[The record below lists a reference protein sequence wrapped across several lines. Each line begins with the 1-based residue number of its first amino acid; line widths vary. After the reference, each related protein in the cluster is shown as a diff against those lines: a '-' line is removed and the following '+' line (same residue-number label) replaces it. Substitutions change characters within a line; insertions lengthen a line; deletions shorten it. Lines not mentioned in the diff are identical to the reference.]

1 MTRPKK
7 EEMYRNHRITVR
19 FTETE
24 FSIIKTAAKQANM
37 SLASYVRTQVLKG
50 KVQTKIEIV
59 ADVPEIKKL
68 LAEFGKIGS
77 NLNQIAKYFNQGGI
91 LSQEMRGEIN
101 KRLRDL
107 YEMKYKVMEMAGDF
121 HGKHIASKNADYGE
135 AERYLIFQ
143 HDEYTQ
149 KPILDENGHMLIREE
164 YYLDGINCDPF
175 TFAAECQETNAY
187 FHKNQ
192 SYNEIKSHH
201 YIISF
206 DPKDRD
212 EHGLTGELAQ
222 QLGVEYAKE
231 NFPGHQ
237 ALVCTHT
244 DGHNGSGNIH
254 VHIVINSI
262 RKYDTEPQPYMEFD
276 RDSKAGYKHHLSD
289 RYRIYL
295 KQKVMD
301 MCTANGLN
309 QVDLLTPAERKIS
322 EKEYWAKRRGQK
334 KLDKHNAQLEK
345 KGLTPRQTT
354 FQTEKQYLRDAIDT
368 VTSQAISQEDFS
380 RLLSE
385 KYNIT
390 FKVSRGR
397 YSYLHPNRSKYIT
410 GRSLGTLYEE
420 KHLLQIFQENS
431 TSQITENPV
440 PDISQVVNSSTP
452 TVSAYTATTT
462 EAPHTFLFIKS
473 DLRLV
478 TDLQHCIKA
487 QQSQAYAQ
495 KVKLSNLKM
504 MAQTVAYVQEHG
516 FQSKADLDTAL
527 SDASAQSTDARNTL
541 KSTENTLKNVNEQ
554 IHYTGQ
560 YLANKSIYSDY
571 RKSRNKEKFYDDH
584 RAELTLYESA
594 LRILKEKSQGNKL
607 PTLKMLR
614 EEKNRLTELQTMQR
628 EDFNARREH
637 ERELRTVCS
646 NVDIILGTSQ
656 AQNRQREH
664 TQEKS

>member
-1 MTRPKK
+1 M
-7 EEMYRNHRITVR
+7 
-19 FTETE
+19 
-24 FSIIKTAAKQANM
+24 A
-37 SLASYVRTQVLKG
+37 
-50 KVQTKIEIV
+50 
-59 ADVPEIKKL
+59 
-68 LAEFGKIGS
+68 
-77 NLNQIAKYFNQGGI
+77 I
-91 LSQEMRGEIN
+91 L
-101 KRLRDL
+101 
-107 YEMKYKVMEMAGDF
+107 
-121 HGKHIASKNADYGE
+121 KHIASKNADYGE

-192 SYNEIKSHH
+192 SYNDIKSHH

-334 KLDKHNAQLEK
+334 KLDKHNAELEK

-368 VTSQAISQEDFS
+368 VASQAISQEDFS

-431 TSQITENPV
+431 TAQITENPV
-440 PDISQVVNSSTP
+440 SDISQVVNSSAP
-452 TVSAYTATTT
+452 PVSAHTATTAET
-462 EAPHTFLFIKS
+462 PHTFLFIKS

-516 FQSKADLDTAL
+516 FQSKADLDAAL
-527 SDASAQSTDARNTL
+527 FDASAQSTDAKNSL
-541 KSTENTLKNVNEQ
+541 KSTEDTLKNINEQ

-560 YLANKSIYSDY
+560 YFANKSIYADY

-594 LRILKEKSQGNKL
+594 LRILKEKSQGKKL

-614 EEKNRLTELQTMQR
+614 EEKNRLTELQTAQR

-656 AQNRQREH
+656 VQNRQREH

>member
-1 MTRPKK
+1 M
-7 EEMYRNHRITVR
+7 
-19 FTETE
+19 
-24 FSIIKTAAKQANM
+24 A
-37 SLASYVRTQVLKG
+37 
-50 KVQTKIEIV
+50 
-59 ADVPEIKKL
+59 
-68 LAEFGKIGS
+68 
-77 NLNQIAKYFNQGGI
+77 I
-91 LSQEMRGEIN
+91 L
-101 KRLRDL
+101 
-107 YEMKYKVMEMAGDF
+107 
-121 HGKHIASKNADYGE
+121 KHIASKNADYGE

-478 TDLQHCIKA
+478 TDLQYCIKA

>member
-1 MTRPKK
+1 M
-7 EEMYRNHRITVR
+7 
-19 FTETE
+19 
-24 FSIIKTAAKQANM
+24 A
-37 SLASYVRTQVLKG
+37 
-50 KVQTKIEIV
+50 
-59 ADVPEIKKL
+59 
-68 LAEFGKIGS
+68 
-77 NLNQIAKYFNQGGI
+77 I
-91 LSQEMRGEIN
+91 L
-101 KRLRDL
+101 
-107 YEMKYKVMEMAGDF
+107 
-121 HGKHIASKNADYGE
+121 KHISSKNADYGE

-192 SYNEIKSHH
+192 SYNDIKSHH

-262 RKYDTEPQPYMEFD
+262 RKYDTKPQPYMEFD

-334 KLDKHNAQLEK
+334 KLDKHNAELEK

-368 VTSQAISQEDFS
+368 VASQAISQEDFS

-516 FQSKADLDTAL
+516 FQSKADLDAAL

-571 RKSRNKEKFYDDH
+571 RKSRHKEKFYDDH

-656 AQNRQREH
+656 VQNRQHEH

>member
-1 MTRPKK
+1 M
-7 EEMYRNHRITVR
+7 
-19 FTETE
+19 
-24 FSIIKTAAKQANM
+24 A
-37 SLASYVRTQVLKG
+37 
-50 KVQTKIEIV
+50 
-59 ADVPEIKKL
+59 
-68 LAEFGKIGS
+68 
-77 NLNQIAKYFNQGGI
+77 I
-91 LSQEMRGEIN
+91 L
-101 KRLRDL
+101 
-107 YEMKYKVMEMAGDF
+107 
-121 HGKHIASKNADYGE
+121 KHIASKNADYGE

-192 SYNEIKSHH
+192 SYNDIKSHH

-262 RKYDTEPQPYMEFD
+262 RKYDTNPQPYMEFD

-334 KLDKHNAQLEK
+334 NLDKHNTELEK

-368 VTSQAISQEDFS
+368 VASQAISQEDFS

-390 FKVSRGR
+390 FKVRRGR

-656 AQNRQREH
+656 VQNRQHEH

>member
-1 MTRPKK
+1 M
-7 EEMYRNHRITVR
+7 
-19 FTETE
+19 
-24 FSIIKTAAKQANM
+24 A
-37 SLASYVRTQVLKG
+37 
-50 KVQTKIEIV
+50 
-59 ADVPEIKKL
+59 
-68 LAEFGKIGS
+68 
-77 NLNQIAKYFNQGGI
+77 I
-91 LSQEMRGEIN
+91 L
-101 KRLRDL
+101 
-107 YEMKYKVMEMAGDF
+107 
-121 HGKHIASKNADYGE
+121 KHIASKNADYGE

-309 QVDLLTPAERKIS
+309 QVDLLTHAERKIS

-334 KLDKHNAQLEK
+334 NLDKYNAELEK

-368 VTSQAISQEDFS
+368 VASQATSQEDFS

-431 TSQITENPV
+431 AAQITENPI

-452 TVSAYTATTT
+452 PVSAHTATTA

-516 FQSKADLDTAL
+516 FQSKADLDAAL

-541 KSTENTLKNVNEQ
+541 KSTENTLKNINEQ

-594 LRILKEKSQGNKL
+594 LRILKEKSQGSKL

-614 EEKNRLTELQTMQR
+614 EEKNRLTELQTVQR

-656 AQNRQREH
+656 VQNRQREH

>member
-1 MTRPKK
+1 M
-7 EEMYRNHRITVR
+7 
-19 FTETE
+19 
-24 FSIIKTAAKQANM
+24 A
-37 SLASYVRTQVLKG
+37 
-50 KVQTKIEIV
+50 
-59 ADVPEIKKL
+59 
-68 LAEFGKIGS
+68 
-77 NLNQIAKYFNQGGI
+77 I
-91 LSQEMRGEIN
+91 L
-101 KRLRDL
+101 
-107 YEMKYKVMEMAGDF
+107 
-121 HGKHIASKNADYGE
+121 KHIASKNADYGE

-334 KLDKHNAQLEK
+334 NLDKHNVELEK

-368 VTSQAISQEDFS
+368 VASQAISQEDFS

-420 KHLLQIFQENS
+420 KHLLQMFQENS
-431 TSQITENPV
+431 TAQITENPV
-440 PDISQVVNSSTP
+440 PDISQVVNSSIP
-452 TVSAYTATTT
+452 PVSTHTATTA

-516 FQSKADLDTAL
+516 FQSKADLDAAL
-527 SDASAQSTDARNTL
+527 SAASAQSTDARNTL
-541 KSTENTLKNVNEQ
+541 KSTEDTLKSINEQ

-560 YLANKSIYSDY
+560 YLANKSLYSDY

-594 LRILKEKSQGNKL
+594 LRMLKEKSQGNKL

-614 EEKNRLTELQTMQR
+614 EEKNRLTELQTVQR

-646 NVDIILGTSQ
+646 NVDIILGTSRV
-656 AQNRQREH
+656 QNRQREH

>member
-1 MTRPKK
+1 M
-7 EEMYRNHRITVR
+7 
-19 FTETE
+19 
-24 FSIIKTAAKQANM
+24 A
-37 SLASYVRTQVLKG
+37 
-50 KVQTKIEIV
+50 
-59 ADVPEIKKL
+59 
-68 LAEFGKIGS
+68 
-77 NLNQIAKYFNQGGI
+77 I
-91 LSQEMRGEIN
+91 L
-101 KRLRDL
+101 
-107 YEMKYKVMEMAGDF
+107 
-121 HGKHIASKNADYGE
+121 KHIASKNADYGE

-212 EHGLTGELAQ
+212 EHELTGELAQ

-309 QVDLLTPAERKIS
+309 QVDLLTHAERKIS

-334 KLDKHNAQLEK
+334 NLDKYNAELEK

-368 VTSQAISQEDFS
+368 VASQATSQEDFS

-431 TSQITENPV
+431 AAQITENPI

-452 TVSAYTATTT
+452 PVSAHTATTA

-516 FQSKADLDTAL
+516 FQSKADLDAAL

-541 KSTENTLKNVNEQ
+541 KSTEDTLKNINEQ

-594 LRILKEKSQGNKL
+594 LRILKEKSQGSKL

-614 EEKNRLTELQTMQR
+614 EEKNRLTELQTVQR

-656 AQNRQREH
+656 VQNRQREH

>member
-1 MTRPKK
+1 MTF
-7 EEMYRNHRITVR
+7 M
-19 FTETE
+19 
-24 FSIIKTAAKQANM
+24 A
-37 SLASYVRTQVLKG
+37 
-50 KVQTKIEIV
+50 
-59 ADVPEIKKL
+59 
-68 LAEFGKIGS
+68 
-77 NLNQIAKYFNQGGI
+77 I
-91 LSQEMRGEIN
+91 L
-101 KRLRDL
+101 
-107 YEMKYKVMEMAGDF
+107 
-121 HGKHIASKNADYGE
+121 KHIASKNADYGE

-262 RKYDTEPQPYMEFD
+262 RKYDTKPQPYMEFD

-390 FKVSRGR
+390 FKVRRGR

-516 FQSKADLDTAL
+516 FQSKADLDAAL

-656 AQNRQREH
+656 VQNRQHEH

>member
-1 MTRPKK
+1 M
-7 EEMYRNHRITVR
+7 
-19 FTETE
+19 
-24 FSIIKTAAKQANM
+24 A
-37 SLASYVRTQVLKG
+37 
-50 KVQTKIEIV
+50 
-59 ADVPEIKKL
+59 
-68 LAEFGKIGS
+68 
-77 NLNQIAKYFNQGGI
+77 I
-91 LSQEMRGEIN
+91 L
-101 KRLRDL
+101 
-107 YEMKYKVMEMAGDF
+107 
-121 HGKHIASKNADYGE
+121 KHIASKNADYGE

-262 RKYDTEPQPYMEFD
+262 RKYDTKPQPYMEFD

-368 VTSQAISQEDFS
+368 VASQAISQEDFS

-390 FKVSRGR
+390 FKVRRGR

-504 MAQTVAYVQEHG
+504 MAQTVAYIQEHG
-516 FQSKADLDTAL
+516 FQSKADLDAAL

-656 AQNRQREH
+656 VQNRQHEH

>member
-1 MTRPKK
+1 MTF
-7 EEMYRNHRITVR
+7 M
-19 FTETE
+19 
-24 FSIIKTAAKQANM
+24 A
-37 SLASYVRTQVLKG
+37 
-50 KVQTKIEIV
+50 
-59 ADVPEIKKL
+59 
-68 LAEFGKIGS
+68 
-77 NLNQIAKYFNQGGI
+77 I
-91 LSQEMRGEIN
+91 L
-101 KRLRDL
+101 
-107 YEMKYKVMEMAGDF
+107 
-121 HGKHIASKNADYGE
+121 KHIASKNTDYGE

-164 YYLDGINCDPF
+164 YYLDGINCDSF

-334 KLDKHNAQLEK
+334 NLDKHNTELEK
-345 KGLTPRQTT
+345 K
-354 FQTEKQYLRDAIDT
+354 D
-368 VTSQAISQEDFS
+368 
-380 RLLSE
+380 
-385 KYNIT
+385 
-390 FKVSRGR
+390 
-397 YSYLHPNRSKYIT
+397 
-410 GRSLGTLYEE
+410 
-420 KHLLQIFQENS
+420 
-431 TSQITENPV
+431 
-440 PDISQVVNSSTP
+440 
-452 TVSAYTATTT
+452 
-462 EAPHTFLFIKS
+462 
-473 DLRLV
+473 
-478 TDLQHCIKA
+478 
-487 QQSQAYAQ
+487 
-495 KVKLSNLKM
+495 
-504 MAQTVAYVQEHG
+504 
-516 FQSKADLDTAL
+516 
-527 SDASAQSTDARNTL
+527 
-541 KSTENTLKNVNEQ
+541 
-554 IHYTGQ
+554 
-560 YLANKSIYSDY
+560 
-571 RKSRNKEKFYDDH
+571 
-584 RAELTLYESA
+584 
-594 LRILKEKSQGNKL
+594 
-607 PTLKMLR
+607 
-614 EEKNRLTELQTMQR
+614 
-628 EDFNARREH
+628 
-637 ERELRTVCS
+637 
-646 NVDIILGTSQ
+646 
-656 AQNRQREH
+656 
-664 TQEKS
+664 

>member
-1 MTRPKK
+1 MTF
-7 EEMYRNHRITVR
+7 M
-19 FTETE
+19 
-24 FSIIKTAAKQANM
+24 A
-37 SLASYVRTQVLKG
+37 
-50 KVQTKIEIV
+50 
-59 ADVPEIKKL
+59 
-68 LAEFGKIGS
+68 
-77 NLNQIAKYFNQGGI
+77 I
-91 LSQEMRGEIN
+91 L
-101 KRLRDL
+101 
-107 YEMKYKVMEMAGDF
+107 
-121 HGKHIASKNADYGE
+121 KHIASKNADYGE

-664 TQEKS
+664 TLEKS

>member
-1 MTRPKK
+1 M
-7 EEMYRNHRITVR
+7 
-19 FTETE
+19 
-24 FSIIKTAAKQANM
+24 A
-37 SLASYVRTQVLKG
+37 
-50 KVQTKIEIV
+50 
-59 ADVPEIKKL
+59 
-68 LAEFGKIGS
+68 
-77 NLNQIAKYFNQGGI
+77 I
-91 LSQEMRGEIN
+91 L
-101 KRLRDL
+101 
-107 YEMKYKVMEMAGDF
+107 
-121 HGKHIASKNADYGE
+121 KHIASKNADYGE

-276 RDSKAGYKHHLSD
+276 RDLKAGYKHHLSD

-309 QVDLLTPAERKIS
+309 QVDLLTPAERKLS

-334 KLDKHNAQLEK
+334 KLDKHNAELEK

-368 VTSQAISQEDFS
+368 VASQAISQEDFS

-410 GRSLGTLYEE
+410 GRSLGALYEE
-420 KHLLQIFQENS
+420 KHLMQIFQENS

-516 FQSKADLDTAL
+516 FQSKADLEAAL
-527 SDASAQSTDARNTL
+527 SDASAQSTNARNTL

-656 AQNRQREH
+656 VQNRQREH

>member
-1 MTRPKK
+1 M
-7 EEMYRNHRITVR
+7 
-19 FTETE
+19 
-24 FSIIKTAAKQANM
+24 A
-37 SLASYVRTQVLKG
+37 
-50 KVQTKIEIV
+50 
-59 ADVPEIKKL
+59 
-68 LAEFGKIGS
+68 
-77 NLNQIAKYFNQGGI
+77 I
-91 LSQEMRGEIN
+91 L
-101 KRLRDL
+101 
-107 YEMKYKVMEMAGDF
+107 
-121 HGKHIASKNADYGE
+121 KHIASKNADYGE

-237 ALVCTHT
+237 ALVCAHT

-262 RKYDTEPQPYMEFD
+262 RKYGTEPQPYMEFD

-334 KLDKHNAQLEK
+334 NLDKHNAELEK

-354 FQTEKQYLRDAIDT
+354 FQTEKQYLRDAIDI
-368 VTSQAISQEDFS
+368 VASQATSQEEFS

-420 KHLLQIFQENS
+420 KHLLQIFQEN
-431 TSQITENPV
+431 TTAQITENPI

-452 TVSAYTATTT
+452 PVSAHAATTA

-516 FQSKADLDTAL
+516 FQSKADLDAAL
-527 SDASAQSTDARNTL
+527 SAASAQSTDARNTL
-541 KSTENTLKNVNEQ
+541 KSTEDTLKNINEQ

-584 RAELTLYESA
+584 LAELTLYESA

-614 EEKNRLTELQTMQR
+614 EEKNRLTELQTVQR

-656 AQNRQREH
+656 VQNRQREH

>member
-1 MTRPKK
+1 M
-7 EEMYRNHRITVR
+7 
-19 FTETE
+19 
-24 FSIIKTAAKQANM
+24 A
-37 SLASYVRTQVLKG
+37 
-50 KVQTKIEIV
+50 
-59 ADVPEIKKL
+59 
-68 LAEFGKIGS
+68 
-77 NLNQIAKYFNQGGI
+77 I
-91 LSQEMRGEIN
+91 L
-101 KRLRDL
+101 
-107 YEMKYKVMEMAGDF
+107 
-121 HGKHIASKNADYGE
+121 KHIASKNADYGE

-262 RKYDTEPQPYMEFD
+262 RKSDTEPQPYMEFD

-354 FQTEKQYLRDAIDT
+354 FQTEKQYLRNAIDT
-368 VTSQAISQEDFS
+368 VASQAISQEDFS

-656 AQNRQREH
+656 VQNRQHEH

>member
-1 MTRPKK
+1 M
-7 EEMYRNHRITVR
+7 
-19 FTETE
+19 
-24 FSIIKTAAKQANM
+24 A
-37 SLASYVRTQVLKG
+37 
-50 KVQTKIEIV
+50 
-59 ADVPEIKKL
+59 
-68 LAEFGKIGS
+68 
-77 NLNQIAKYFNQGGI
+77 I
-91 LSQEMRGEIN
+91 L
-101 KRLRDL
+101 
-107 YEMKYKVMEMAGDF
+107 
-121 HGKHIASKNADYGE
+121 KHIASKNTDYGE

-149 KPILDENGHMLIREE
+149 KPILDDNGNMLLREE

-175 TFAAECQETNAY
+175 TFDVECRETNAF

-192 SYNEIKSHH
+192 SFNDIKSHH

-206 DPKDRD
+206 DPKDQE
-212 EHGLTGELAQ
+212 EHGLTGEQAQ
-222 QLGVEYAKE
+222 KVGVEYARE
-231 NFPGHQ
+231 SFPGHQ

-254 VHIVINSI
+254 VHIVINSV
-262 RKYDTEPQPYMEFD
+262 RKYNTEPQPYMEFD

-368 VTSQAISQEDFS
+368 VASQAISQEDFS

-397 YSYLHPNRSKYIT
+397 YSYLHPDRQKYIT
-410 GRSLGTLYEE
+410 GRNLGTLYEE
-420 KHLLQIFQENS
+420 NYLLLVFQENS
-431 TSQITENPV
+431 NRQHAEKSHSTDRPRPV
-440 PDISQVVNSSTP
+440 TDFSEQSKSSASVQTDE
-452 TVSAYTATTT
+452 TT
-462 EAPHTFLFIKS
+462 HSFLFIKS

-504 MAQTVAYVQEHG
+504 MAQTVAYIQEHG
-516 FQSKADLDTAL
+516 FQSKEDLDTAL
-527 SDASAQSTDARNTL
+527 SNASAQSTDARNTL
-541 KSTENTLKNVNEQ
+541 KSTDDSLKSINEQ

-560 YLANKSIYSDY
+560 YLANKSIYFDY
-571 RKSRNKEKFYDDH
+571 RKSRNKEKFYEDH

-594 LRILKEKSQGNKL
+594 LRILKEKAQGKKL

-614 EEKNRLTELQTMQR
+614 EEKNRLTELQTVQR
-628 EDFNARREH
+628 DKFNTRREY

-646 NVDIILGTSQ
+646 NVNIILRHPHIQETLHETSQ
-656 AQNRQREH
+656 EH
-664 TQEKS
+664 SYFR

>member
-1 MTRPKK
+1 M
-7 EEMYRNHRITVR
+7 
-19 FTETE
+19 
-24 FSIIKTAAKQANM
+24 A
-37 SLASYVRTQVLKG
+37 
-50 KVQTKIEIV
+50 
-59 ADVPEIKKL
+59 
-68 LAEFGKIGS
+68 
-77 NLNQIAKYFNQGGI
+77 I
-91 LSQEMRGEIN
+91 L
-101 KRLRDL
+101 
-107 YEMKYKVMEMAGDF
+107 
-121 HGKHIASKNADYGE
+121 KHIASKNADYGE

-222 QLGVEYAKE
+222 QLGVEYAKK

-334 KLDKHNAQLEK
+334 NLDKHNTELEK

-368 VTSQAISQEDFS
+368 VASQATSQEEFS
-380 RLLSE
+380 RLLSK

-431 TSQITENPV
+431 TAQITKNPV
-440 PDISQVVNSSTP
+440 PDISQVVNSLTQP
-452 TVSAYTATTT
+452 VSPHTATTA

-487 QQSQAYAQ
+487 QQSQVYAQ

-504 MAQTVAYVQEHG
+504 MAQTVAYIQEHG
-516 FQSKADLDTAL
+516 FQSKEELDAAL

-541 KSTENTLKNVNEQ
+541 KTTEDTLKNVNEQ

-607 PTLKMLR
+607 PTLKMLH

-646 NVDIILGTSQ
+646 NIDIILGTSQ
-656 AQNRQREH
+656 VQNRQREH

>member
-1 MTRPKK
+1 MTF
-7 EEMYRNHRITVR
+7 M
-19 FTETE
+19 
-24 FSIIKTAAKQANM
+24 A
-37 SLASYVRTQVLKG
+37 
-50 KVQTKIEIV
+50 
-59 ADVPEIKKL
+59 
-68 LAEFGKIGS
+68 
-77 NLNQIAKYFNQGGI
+77 I
-91 LSQEMRGEIN
+91 L
-101 KRLRDL
+101 
-107 YEMKYKVMEMAGDF
+107 
-121 HGKHIASKNADYGE
+121 KHIASKNADYGE

-149 KPILDENGHMLIREE
+149 KPVLDENGHMLIREE

-289 RYRIYL
+289 KYRIYL

-334 KLDKHNAQLEK
+334 NLDKHNAELEK

-368 VTSQAISQEDFS
+368 VASQATSPEEFS

-431 TSQITENPV
+431 TAQIVENPA
-440 PDISQVVNSSTP
+440 PDISQVVSSSTP
-452 TVSAYTATTT
+452 SVSAHPAATA

-516 FQSKADLDTAL
+516 FQTKADLDAAL
-527 SDASAQSTDARNTL
+527 SNASAQSTDARNTL
-541 KSTENTLKNVNEQ
+541 KSTEDTLKSVNEQ

-571 RKSRNKEKFYDDH
+571 RRSRNKEKFYDDH

-594 LRILKEKSQGNKL
+594 LRILKEKSQGKKL

-614 EEKNRLTELQTMQR
+614 EEKNRLTELQTVQR

-656 AQNRQREH
+656 VQNRQREH

>member
-1 MTRPKK
+1 MTF
-7 EEMYRNHRITVR
+7 M
-19 FTETE
+19 
-24 FSIIKTAAKQANM
+24 A
-37 SLASYVRTQVLKG
+37 
-50 KVQTKIEIV
+50 
-59 ADVPEIKKL
+59 
-68 LAEFGKIGS
+68 
-77 NLNQIAKYFNQGGI
+77 I
-91 LSQEMRGEIN
+91 L
-101 KRLRDL
+101 
-107 YEMKYKVMEMAGDF
+107 
-121 HGKHIASKNADYGE
+121 KHIASKNADYGE

-334 KLDKHNAQLEK
+334 KLDKHNAQFEK

-368 VTSQAISQEDFS
+368 VASQAISQEDFS